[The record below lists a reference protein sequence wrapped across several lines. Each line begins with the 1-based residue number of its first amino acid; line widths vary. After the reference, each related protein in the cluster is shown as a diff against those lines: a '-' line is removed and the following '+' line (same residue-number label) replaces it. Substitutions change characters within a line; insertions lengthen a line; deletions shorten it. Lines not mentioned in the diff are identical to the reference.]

1 VGVSRCS
8 AGTKLKGFVGKR
20 KSGKIRLKD
29 SIDHFNRRKALKSE
43 TQERWGLKKAHQGSE
58 NIITSA
64 RG

>member
-1 VGVSRCS
+1 VGVSRWS

-20 KSGKIRLKD
+20 KSGKMKLKG
-29 SIDHFNRRKALKSE
+29 SIGHFNRRKTLKSE

-58 NIITSA
+58 NKVTSA